1 MVNTTV
7 TLTAR
12 PHKEKLT
19 FHLIKATNA
28 NYFCATETSAETVA
42 LVHSREAR

>member
-12 PHKEKLT
+12 PQIVFNNALNVNPSLA
-19 FHLIKATNA
+19 FHLVKATNA
-28 NYFCATETSAETVA
+28 E
-42 LVHSREAR
+42 LLLRD